1 MHIPSNLPFRRL
13 NDWNENSSLYKINW
27 KLKTTEMKIQA
38 FTKSTSLDGR
48 GSLSIFPT
56 ESASLTLYMRCNS
69 FDWIWIELFKLFVIW
84 VDYVLFATHDSSCQ
98 MLQTR
103 HWSVVAHQERGDLG
117 RRHVLTFIKLD
128 IFPLTSDAV
137 FDVTLLSPSKEG
149 RRSKMASTISRSAL
163 RTAQQSAVRP

>member
-1 MHIPSNLPFRRL
+1 MN
-13 NDWNENSSLYKINW
+13 
-27 KLKTTEMKIQA
+27 IQA

-117 RRHVLTFIKLD
+117 RRHVLTFIKHD
-128 IFPLTSDAV
+128 IS
-137 FDVTLLSPSKEG
+137 LSPPTLSLTEQFWAPPRRAGAPRWPPPSPGRPWERPSKAQCDPKNGCLDEHEQLG
-149 RRSKMASTISRSAL
+149 QN
-163 RTAQQSAVRP
+163 RTNW